1 MIFILRKISSLLSVF
16 FKNDLSRII
25 IKDKKIINYIKK
37 KLEKKKNI
45 NLKKTHIYFND
56 QLYDII
62 DKGDLKSFLRY
73 SFIQKIFFVHNR
85 FFIFKEL
92 NKLKKNN
99 NWKFYKKLLIED
111 NVGNPVRYFLYP
123 KSSGNKINH
132 VYHLS
137 VLSEYSQI
145 NLKKINYVFEFGGG
159 YGCMARIF
167 SKINKNVKY
176 YLFDTEIVNL
186 LQYYYLKHNNLDV
199 GFDHQKKIVL
209 KNKFNKINKSFKNNS
224 LFIANWSLSE
234 TPINFRKR
242 IISIMKKY
250 KYVLISFQ
258 ENFENI
264 NNKKYFYKIKSELK
278 KQYKISIILNK
289 YYKGSIL
296 RPQNHYFFIAKK
308 L

>member
-1 MIFILRKISSLLSVF
+1 M
-16 FKNDLSRII
+16 
-25 IKDKKIINYIKK
+25 
-37 KLEKKKNI
+37 
-45 NLKKTHIYFND
+45 
-56 QLYDII
+56 
-62 DKGDLKSFLRY
+62 
-73 SFIQKIFFVHNR
+73 
-85 FFIFKEL
+85 
-92 NKLKKNN
+92 
-99 NWKFYKKLLIED
+99 IED

-167 SKINKNVKY
+167 SKINQKIKYICFDTYCVNLIQFYYLKYNNKNVKY